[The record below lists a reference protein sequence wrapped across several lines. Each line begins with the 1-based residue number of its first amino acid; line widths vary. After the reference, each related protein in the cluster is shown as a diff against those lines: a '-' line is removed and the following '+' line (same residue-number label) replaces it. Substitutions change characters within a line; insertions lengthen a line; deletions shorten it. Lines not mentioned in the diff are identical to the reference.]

1 MLENGATRQQVAGKL
16 QQRSSGEHLRRYC
29 IGKNPGHDGCRRTHL
44 IVTRFTAGYSATG
57 ADTDGMV
64 GRIRCSGY
72 ATEEQEKAISQRT

>member
-1 MLENGATRQQVAGKL
+1 YSKEALASICVVTASGKIPDMT
-16 QQRSSGEHLRRYC
+16 GVGVHIY
-29 IGKNPGHDGCRRTHL
+29 